1 MKFYPVIMCGGG
13 GTRLWPLSRPSRPKQ
28 FIALVGDRSPFQS
41 TLTRLA
47 CLEDAAT
54 TLVVA
59 GVGHADWIQ
68 KEAAQVGIVVDS
80 LLEPQARES
89 AAAIA
94 AAAAWVAQSDPSGV
108 LVIVASDHHIPDEQ
122 AFAAAVTAAGEAAA
136 AGWIVTLG
144 VDPTAPATAYGYI
157 RPGEQLPGVGAVRR
171 NEAFV
176 EKPDLKTAQ
185 GYLEAGYLWNSGNF
199 IGRADTLLRE
209 LDQYEP
215 GVAAAAAR
223 AVSGAERSGRGVRL
237 GPDFLGA
244 PKISFDYAVME
255 RTDRAAVLP
264 VDFEWSDLGA
274 WDAVWAASER
284 DARGNSAPPDVI
296 LQDSHDCL
304 VRVSGESQ
312 VALVGVRNLA
322 VIGDAQSL
330 LICDL
335 AASQKV
341 KGVADLAALRAKAAS
356 APRLDLASWSSQF
369 DAWFRAAALP
379 VWWTLGGD
387 HHQGG
392 FHELLGLDGRPSDAP
407 KRARVQARQAF
418 VFARAASMGLPG
430 PWLVAAEHGWR
441 FFEARY
447 QRPDGLFRTL
457 VSADGAALDET
468 PYLYDQAFAL
478 LALAALH
485 DAGSELG
492 DCRAKAEQV
501 FAAITAAF
509 AHSAGGF
516 RESGQ
521 RAFQANATMHL
532 LEAALAW
539 IEADGGGVWSEL
551 AEDLV
556 DLALSRFMDPDLGMV
571 REFFE
576 ADWSPAEGAAGEV
589 LEPGHQFEWA
599 WLLDRWSRM
608 GGTSAASA
616 AAQRLYR
623 GGMAGWDVRRQVAV
637 DELKPDLSLSRP
649 TARLWPQTEMVKAA
663 IHLARAGA
671 PGASGY
677 RRDAEDAAAGLWR
690 YLDTPVNGLWRDKM
704 TEAGAFVDEPA
715 PASTF
720 YHLFGAVQALQSVQ
734 ADVTATAPLEPSGSR
749 WADPTRSKRL
759 SIKT

>member
-68 KEAAQVGIVVDS
+68 TEAAQVGLAVDS

-94 AAAAWVAQSDPSGV
+94 AAAAWVAQSDPTGV
-108 LVIVASDHHIPDEQ
+108 LVIVASDHHIPDEK
-122 AFAAAVTAAGEAAA
+122 AFAAAVTAAGAAAA

-144 VDPTAPATAYGYI
+144 VDPTGPATAYGYI
-157 RPGEQLPGVGAVRR
+157 RPGEQLPGVGLVRR

-185 GYLEAGYLWNSGNF
+185 GYLDAGYLWNSGNF

-209 LDQYEP
+209 LEQYEP
-215 GVAAAAAR
+215 GVVAAAAR
-223 AVSGAERSGRGVRL
+223 AVTGAERSSRGVRL

-284 DARGNSAPPDVI
+284 DAQGNSAPSDVI
-296 LQDSHDCL
+296 LQDAQDCL
-304 VRVSGESQ
+304 VRVSGGSQ

-330 LICDL
+330 LICEL
-335 AASQKV
+335 EASQKV
-341 KGVADLAALRAKAAS
+341 KVVADLAALRARAAPL
-356 APRLDLASWSSQF
+356 ARPDLVSWATQF
-369 DAWFRAAALP
+369 DAWLRTAALP

-387 HHQGG
+387 HRQGG
-392 FHELLGLDGRPSDAP
+392 FHELLGLDGRPCDAP
-407 KRARVQARQAF
+407 KRARVQARQVF
-418 VFARAASMGLPG
+418 VYARAAGMGLPG
-430 PWLVAAEHGWR
+430 PWLAAAEHGWR

-457 VSADGAALDET
+457 VSPDGAALDET
-468 PYLYDQAFAL
+468 AYLYDQAFAL

-485 DAGSELG
+485 EAGSGLA
-492 DCRAKAEQV
+492 DWKAKAEQV
-501 FAAITAAF
+501 FAAIKTAF

-516 RESGQ
+516 RESGA
-521 RAFQANATMHL
+521 RAFQANPLMHL

-539 IEADGGGVWSEL
+539 IEAGGGEAWSDL
-551 AEDLV
+551 AGELV
-556 DLALSRFMDPDLGMV
+556 DLALTRFMDPDLGMV
-571 REFFE
+571 REFFQ
-576 ADWSPAEGAAGEV
+576 ADWSPAEGAAGQV

-599 WLLDRWSRM
+599 WLLNRWSSM
-608 GGTSAASA
+608 GGARAASA
-616 AAQRLYR
+616 AAHRLYR
-623 GGMAGWDVRRQVAV
+623 GGMAGWDTRRQVAV
-637 DELKPDLSLSRP
+637 DELRPDLSFSRP

-663 IHLARAGA
+663 IHLGRADT
-671 PGASGY
+671 PDVSGY
-677 RRDAEDAAAGLWR
+677 KQEAEDAAADLWR
-690 YLDTPVNGLWRDKM
+690 YLDTPVRGLWRDKM
-704 TEAGAFVDEPA
+704 TESGGFVDEPA

-720 YHLFGAVQALQSVQ
+720 YHLFCAVQELQSVQ
-734 ADVTATAPLEPSGSR
+734 PGVAMAAPLVGGTPAQGG
-749 WADPTRSKRL
+749 ARL
-759 SIKT
+759 KPENV